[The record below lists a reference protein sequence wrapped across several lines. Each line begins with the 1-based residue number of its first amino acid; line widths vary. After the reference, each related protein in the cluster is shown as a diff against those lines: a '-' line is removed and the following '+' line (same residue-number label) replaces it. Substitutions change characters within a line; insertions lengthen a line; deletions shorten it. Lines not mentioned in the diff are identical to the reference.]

1 MSFTIS
7 SYSIFYNALTP
18 IKLESFLKGTEKKGP
33 DQTKNIP
40 LLRLKNN
47 DKNELHKI
55 LLQFGFDRNEQ
66 GTGELVRKAISIEDI
81 EKIDSIRS
89 TPYAGNEYEAIA
101 CIDGQRCGNCLVTIK
116 DRENVVNADEVRE
129 SLDERY
135 GLIVTDV
142 LCDQCFKLLKS

>member
-1 MSFTIS
+1 MSCHSIGRGMNSVVKVVIS
-7 SYSIFYNALTP
+7 LVDERKIEIEPAKE
-18 IKLESFLKGTEKKGP
+18 IIEACKKGVNWC
-33 DQTKNIP
+33 D
-40 LLRLKNN
+40 
-47 DKNELHKI
+47 
-55 LLQFGFDRNEQ
+55 
-66 GTGELVRKAISIEDI
+66 
-81 EKIDSIRS
+81 
-89 TPYAGNEYEAIA
+89 GNEYEAIA